1 MLAKE
6 RTQYAYRNQN
16 YIFFDCKESVH
27 ADLNASHNIE
37 EQGIQQLL
45 DKTFTTKKKKK
56 VALRKKQH
64 SETNET
70 PLTQKKDRV

>member
-1 MLAKE
+1 MPLSEAE
-6 RTQYAYRNQN
+6 SNPLQSELYC
-16 YIFFDCKESVH
+16 FDCNESVH
-27 ADLNASHNIE
+27 ADFNASHNIK